1 MKITSLMLIVA
12 LMMFFAPS
20 MASALDLGVTTSITG
35 GASLGTHVLLECTG
49 YSYLPANDPWTQCP
63 TQTVGGTT
71 LAFGT
76 LSTRLKTPLGADAG
90 GAGCFYAEKFF
101 IVYLFPDAWG
111 GTGYQLNQQASSSSA
126 AILDA
131 LVFAPVYAS
140 ADKYSTTGSPQGA
153 MNPTEVTDNPNIN
166 KATQAKNSAM
176 IFKSK
181 TARIVRAEY
190 GIPPYPASG
199 SPVGTPVPISTPNN
213 SYTVSITISLTT
225 YI

>member
-1 MKITSLMLIVA
+1 MLIVA

-35 GASLGTHVLLECTG
+35 GASLGQHVLLECTG
-49 YSYLPANDPWTQCP
+49 YSYNPAGDPWTQC
-63 TQTVGGTT
+63 TSTVGGTT
-71 LAFGT
+71 FAFGT
-76 LSTRLKTPLGADAG
+76 LSTRLKDSGGNDVG

-101 IVYLFPDAWG
+101 IIYLFPDAWG
-111 GTGYQLNQQASSSSA
+111 GTGYQLNQVATSSSSA
-126 AILDA
+126 ILNA

-140 ADKYSTTGSPQGA
+140 ADKYSVSGAAQGA
-153 MNPTEVTDNPNIN
+153 MSAQEVTDNPNIN
-166 KATQAKNSAM
+166 VATQAKNSAM

-190 GIPPYPASG
+190 GIPPFPASG

>member
-1 MKITSLMLIVA
+1 
-12 LMMFFAPS
+12 

-35 GASLGTHVLLECTG
+35 GADLGTHVLLTCTG
-49 YSYLPANDPWTQCP
+49 YSYIPANDPWGQCTQS
-63 TQTVGGTT
+63 VGGTT
-71 LAFGT
+71 LGFGT
-76 LSTRLKTPLGADAG
+76 LSTRLKTSGGVDAG

-111 GTGYQLNQQASSSSA
+111 GTGYQLSQIATSSST
-126 AILDA
+126 AILNA

-140 ADKYSTTGSPQGA
+140 ADKYSTTGSAQGV
-153 MNPTEVTDNPNIN
+153 MNAQEITDNGQIN
-166 KATQAKNSAM
+166 VAVPAKNNSV

-181 TARIVRAEY
+181 RARIVRAEY
-190 GIPPYPASG
+190 GIPPFPAAG
-199 SPVGTPVPISTPNN
+199 SPVGTPVPIDTPNN